1 MIIAKSTDRLRSAS
15 PADGRGHV
23 TRSHTPYNVRE
34 EEMTSSDDTGG
45 QVGVCSESVSIC
57 V

>member
-45 QVGVCSESVSIC
+45 QYIVGVCLYST
-57 V
+57 